1 MFSVHEFIGLKCS
14 LESCPGLYPRMLF
27 NDTWQIH
34 CFQNS
39 VWDTD
44 CGIPARELMSCCIG
58 SIMEILRR
66 GGGGGYP
73 QISRNQ
79 LTPAASP
86 NSEESKHIYKIK
98 WAVITEGEMPCSL
111 TALGELPVSIIQ
123 TSSSFF
129 RPWIR
134 EEWSWAPLR
143 VQSSLHS
150 TLSAPSLSANI
161 FGDKIRESWLCTV

>member
-1 MFSVHEFIGLKCS
+1 MSS
-14 LESCPGLYPRMLF
+14 LVLNAHLRAVQVYIQECCLMTPDRYIAFKTQFEIPTVASQPGSSWAAALDQLWKF
-27 NDTWQIH
+27 WEE
-34 CFQNS
+34 
-39 VWDTD
+39 V
-44 CGIPARELMSCCIG
+44 
-58 SIMEILRR
+58 
-66 GGGGGYP
+66 GGGYP